1 MKHLNV
7 VISNDIPGELSNNV
21 SCGST
26 ACQPIMYEVKKKCDY

>member
-1 MKHLNV
+1 MKHMNV

-26 ACQPIMYEVKKKCDY
+26 VPMPIMYKYEDCMR

>member
-1 MKHLNV
+1 MKHMNV

-26 ACQPIMYEVKKKCDY
+26 VPTGYANNVPVQV